1 MKIRVRIYGIP
12 NPPGVSDA
20 MWEAVVDFPGGSAQ
34 DFLTRLLGG
43 MDGETRGL
51 FLDPGGELSPDT
63 AISVN
68 GLQVADLGLSE
79 LALAEGDL
87 VEVALL
93 PGL

>member
-1 MKIRVRIYGIP
+1 MKIRVRLYGIP

-20 MWEAVVDFPGGSAQ
+20 MWETVVDFPGGSAQ
-34 DFLTRLLGG
+34 DLLAGLLAG
-43 MDGETRGL
+43 MDGETRSL
-51 FLDPGGELSPDT
+51 FLAAGGELSPDAAVT
-63 AISVN
+63 VN

>member
-1 MKIRVRIYGIP
+1 
-12 NPPGVSDA
+12 
-20 MWEAVVDFPGGSAQ
+20 
-34 DFLTRLLGG
+34 

>member
-1 MKIRVRIYGIP
+1 MRIQVRIYGIP

-20 MWEAVVDFPGGSAQ
+20 MWEMVMEFPGGSAR
-34 DFLTRLLGG
+34 DLLARLLAG
-43 MDGETRGL
+43 MDGETRSL
-51 FLDPGGELSPDT
+51 FLEVDGELSPD
-63 AISVN
+63 AAVSVN